1 MATTHQ
7 VFNQSVPL
15 EGHDAAAKVKLLSF
29 EAFGRAPADL
39 PRDELSAETP
49 LGDKPVRQI
58 GACHDR
64 DGQLDASVRL
74 DGDLKDALFQSL
86 KGERNALKVYGQ
98 DGRVWTCKGRGAG
111 RWATTE
117 SVLADVADVV
127 RARRAAAEL
136 V

>member
-1 MATTHQ
+1 M
-7 VFNQSVPL
+7 
-15 EGHDAAAKVKLLSF
+15 
-29 EAFGRAPADL
+29 
-39 PRDELSAETP
+39 
-49 LGDKPVRQI
+49 RQI

-64 DGQLDASVRL
+64 GGELDASVRL

-86 KGERNALKVYGQ
+86 NGERNALKVYGQ

-127 RARRAAAEL
+127 RARRAAARRL
-136 V
+136 PRPRPARRASVARRASP